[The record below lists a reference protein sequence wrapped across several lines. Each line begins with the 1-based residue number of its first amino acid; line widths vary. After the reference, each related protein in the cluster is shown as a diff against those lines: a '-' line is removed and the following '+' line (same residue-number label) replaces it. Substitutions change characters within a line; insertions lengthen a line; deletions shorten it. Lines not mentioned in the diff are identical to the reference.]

1 MTSVVSGLAVL
12 ALLLACSPA
21 SAGQVVRST
30 SAGHE
35 TVTIVDHGSARG
47 RPAIRTSTRR
57 QRAPQPAEPAQ
68 AIVAQS
74 PRSAPVDF
82 MAAQTASMLALRL
95 SASPETNFP
104 DIGIDPTAYD
114 LRLLGAVPNE
124 TIRAAVA
131 AQAFEITGAP
141 ALHNEL
147 QPLSDW
153 EPSAY
158 LVFDDTHVAERVRL
172 ALLSWPELH
181 AADIDVAVEQGIT
194 TLTGSVATADERT
207 LASTAAA
214 SAAGVYLVQNRLSLL
229 RH

>member
-12 ALLLACSPA
+12 ALLLACRPA

-35 TVTIVDHGSARG
+35 IVTIVDHGSGRG

-57 QRAPQPAEPAQ
+57 QRAPQPVEAAPP
-68 AIVAQS
+68 IVAPAS
-74 PRSAPVDF
+74 RSESVDF
-82 MAAQTASMLALRL
+82 MAAQTVASMLALRL
-95 SASPETNFP
+95 SASPDTNFP
-104 DIGIDPTAYD
+104 DIGTDPTAYD

-124 TIRAAVA
+124 TTRAAMA
-131 AQAFEITGAP
+131 AQALEITGAP

-158 LVFDDTHVAERVRL
+158 LVFDDEHVAERVRL

-181 AADIDVAVEQGIT
+181 AADIDVAVDKGVT
-194 TLTGSVATADERT
+194 TLTGSVATADQRT
-207 LASTAAA
+207 LASTAAQ
-214 SAAGVYLVQNRLSLL
+214 SATGVYLVQNRLSLQ
-229 RH
+229 